1 MVLGAEV
8 WGLCGPGHFTES
20 HHFVKQRRPHTSLH
34 GKGSGRLT
42 CRPGSAA
49 TPMLSTHTH
58 RQPGVNRSSHCT
70 YREPKAKVS
79 GQPTQVSPIL
89 TATPTQNTA
98 LASAWIDGAEGR
110 VWCLYPL
117 AAIWTRNNEN
127 LAPRRKLKLKRR
139 VKKAAAARAGSCGPG
154 HRPACSFSSLRKALR
169 VTLTVTGALRAVWR
183 LGTLGGQ
190 LGRDSHPQCQ

>member
-1 MVLGAEV
+1 MLGAEV

-20 HHFVKQRRPHTSLH
+20 HHFVTQRRSHTGLH

-42 CRPGSAA
+42 RRPGSAA

-58 RQPGVNRSSHCT
+58 RRPAVNRSSHCT
-70 YREPKAKVS
+70 YGEPKAKVS

-110 VWCLYPL
+110 AWCLYPL
-117 AAIWTRNNEN
+117 AALWTRNNEN
-127 LAPRRKLKLKRR
+127 
-139 VKKAAAARAGSCGPG
+139 
-154 HRPACSFSSLRKALR
+154 
-169 VTLTVTGALRAVWR
+169 
-183 LGTLGGQ
+183 
-190 LGRDSHPQCQ
+190 